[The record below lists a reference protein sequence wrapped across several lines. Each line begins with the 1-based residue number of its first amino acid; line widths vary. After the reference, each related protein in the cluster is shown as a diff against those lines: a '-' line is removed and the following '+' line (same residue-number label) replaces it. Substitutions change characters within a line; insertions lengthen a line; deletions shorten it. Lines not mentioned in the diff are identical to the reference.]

1 VSQVAADPTELQ
13 GPSTPPPPR
22 RDGRRNLVRDIVEV
36 LVLAFALYIVIA
48 LALQTV
54 RVEGQSMEPTLNDN
68 DLLFA
73 DKLSYHLHAPER
85 GDIVVLRPPDD
96 PTRDFIKRVIALPG
110 DTVEIDGHY
119 TQNGRRHTTVLIQPA
134 GSSSGLQVLREPYLP
149 DQARDPWDEMSF
161 CCDPAGRATTEPEP
175 LVIPKDDYFVMGDNR
190 NRSRDSRII
199 GLIPRANILGRAW
212 IRIWPPSHLGF
223 LGQGPA
229 LVGTALVPPPLL
241 VLRRRRRHALTA
253 LHRGAPSSRRV

>member
-1 VSQVAADPTELQ
+1 VSQAAADPTELQ
-13 GPSTPPPPR
+13 GPSAPPPPR
-22 RDGRRNLVRDIVEV
+22 DARRNLVRDLVEV
-36 LVLAFALYIVIA
+36 LALAFALYIVIA

-54 RVEGQSMEPTLNDN
+54 RVEGQSMEPTLKDS

-96 PTRDFIKRVIALPG
+96 PTRDFIKRVIAVPG
-110 DTVEIDGHY
+110 DTLEIDGRS
-119 TQNGRRHTTVLIQPA
+119 TQDGHRRTAVLIQPA
-134 GSSSGLQVLREPYLP
+134 GSSTGFQVLREPYLP
-149 DQARDPWDEMSF
+149 NQATDPWDEMTF

-212 IRIWPPSHLGF
+212 IRIWPLRHLGF
-223 LGQGPA
+223 LGPGPA
-229 LVGTALVPPPLL
+229 LASATLLPLPLL
-241 VLRRRRRHALTA
+241 GLRRRRRALAALRRAATA
-253 LHRGAPSSRRV
+253 CATG